1 MSALRGNGFI
11 SHVALSASGLPLAMI
26 VLPAGPESEG
36 FQALVTQVA
45 AFDGS
50 ELARTIADRE
60 LGEADACGS
69 ELS

>member
-11 SHVALSASGLPLAMI
+11 SCVALSTSGLPLAMV

-45 AFDGS
+45 VLYGP
-50 ELARTIADRE
+50 ELALTLADCE
-60 LGEADACGS
+60 LGEADAWS